1 MILWVKKMINY
12 GTDLVG
18 INAHEKLGSTSIK
31 ILGTNYDKKK
41 YKDDIRENKTKKFVI
56 VIRDVFSRW
65 KSGYL
70 QDIQYAFTENPL
82 SFAEYWREHGVYH
95 PNPKFIYQ
103 LQKEKIDS
111 FSYDSVVFKSDPHSF
126 AHGMDTLTK
135 IHMVDKNL
143 DWICN
148 GTHSKFY
155 IWTQEQE
162 HISDLLNLENVY
174 FVDLKN
180 LSGEAF
186 HKWLCEIDDTF
197 TEIKIGHSNNRISHS
212 LINRNIDL
220 FWKEFFEGKLPHKL
234 NDIDKMTIPF
244 YNDLIPDWYD
254 KSNLRVF
261 EPYHELCKSTQSTI
275 DYIRSNHERYI
286 G

>member
-1 MILWVKKMINY
+1 MINY

-31 ILGTNYDKKK
+31 IMGTNYDKKE

-56 VIRDVFSRW
+56 VIRDTFSRW

-70 QDIQYAFTENPL
+70 EDMKPAFRDNRHNL
-82 SFAEYWREHGVYH
+82 KLFQQHDVYH
-95 PNPKFIYQ
+95 PNPKFLSQ
-103 LQKEKIDS
+103 LQKEEIDS
-111 FSYDSVVFKSDPHSF
+111 FSYDSVIFKDDHHSF

-135 IHMVDKNL
+135 IHMVDKDV
-143 DWICN
+143 DWMCN

-155 IWTQEQE
+155 TWTSEQE
-162 HISDLLNLENVY
+162 YISDLMKLENVY

-261 EPYHELCKSTQSTI
+261 EPYHELCKFAQSTV

-286 G
+286 R